1 MKTVFEWMRS
11 VPRRLSFGLLPSTC
25 LLCGAA
31 GMRALDLCAG
41 CLSDLAR
48 NEPACATCALPLPH
62 AAIAC
67 GACMRKPPRF
77 IAAFAPYRYAYPID
91 GLIQRLKFGGDLAA
105 GRVLAT
111 LLARALPQDWPAMDV
126 LVPLPLARRRLRE
139 RGANQTHELAR
150 ALPWPLDRHAL
161 QRVRETEAQTHLDAA
176 QRRANVRNAFL
187 ADARVKGRAVVL
199 LDDVITTGATV
210 RSAAR
215 ALRRAGAREVRVLAV
230 ARAPRRGRKA
240 SP

>member
-1 MKTVFEWMRS
+1 MITVFEWMRS
-11 VPRRLSFGLLPSTC
+11 VPATLSFGLLPATC
-25 LLCGAA
+25 LLCGAV
-31 GMRALDLCAG
+31 GERSLDLCAG
-41 CLSDLAR
+41 CLSDLPQ

-62 AAIAC
+62 ASDAC
-67 GACMRKPPRF
+67 GVCLRRPPAF
-77 IAAFAPYRYAYPID
+77 AAAFAAYRYAYPLD

-111 LLARALPQDWPAMDV
+111 LLARSLPQDWPAMDV
-126 LVPLPLARRRLRE
+126 LVPLPLARGRLRA
-139 RGANQTHELAR
+139 RGGNQTHELAR
-150 ALPWPLDRHAL
+150 ALPWPMDRYAL
-161 QRVRETEAQTHLDAA
+161 RRVRETEAQTHLDAA
-176 QRRANVRNAFL
+176 ERKANVRNAFL

-230 ARAPRRGRKA
+230 ARAPRRTGPRT
-240 SP
+240 P